1 MQSPASQRRLES
13 EPTAGTWPVGVS
25 TKPVFSIGK
34 VVEQVKG
41 EFPTVSVSK
50 LRFLEDQ
57 GIVSPAR
64 TASGYRK
71 YSAADIE
78 RVRYCLSRQRDSF
91 LPLRLIREQLAQLD
105 ARTKGCT
112 PDCFR
117 G

>member
-1 MQSPASQRRLES
+1 MVAASARRSAQLETTAASWPA
-13 EPTAGTWPVGVS
+13 GVS

-34 VVEQVKG
+34 VVERVKG
-41 EFPTVSVSK
+41 EFPTISVSK

-78 RVRYCLSRQRDSF
+78 RVRFACLGSVILF
-91 LPLRLIREQLAQLD
+91 CPC
-105 ARTKGCT
+105 G
-112 PDCFR
+112 
-117 G
+117 